1 MQLRAQVGAALAWV
15 ESGHTRDERRAS
27 AEPSSL
33 QADTPEPERHW
44 LDSDGAGAR
53 RATAE
58 PDRLQADA
66 AEVRRLLACA
76 GCSVP

>member
-33 QADTPEPERHW
+33 QADTPEPERW

-53 RATAE
+53 RVTAE
-58 PDRLQADA
+58 PDRLQADV

-76 GCSVP
+76 GGSVP